1 MNDAKETQ
9 SSWKNKIPKWG
20 VVGLNGGKVEGSGYS
35 GKIKDVSGSNLQ
47 DGCKK
52 YGEFIMCLPC
62 QTTSKFWHQAQK
74 FRTKKFKFRDFS
86 RPKQANFK
94 FFDISLP
101 IIVLLERLNGKHLV
115 SEREI
120 EKQTPL
126 KMSHF
131 VSVTHKGRV
140 RVKGNYF
147 RFRSRHCQK
156 VHPNWF
162 C

>member
-20 VVGLNGGKVEGSGYS
+20 IVGLNGGKVEGSGYS

-101 IIVLLERLNGKHLV
+101 DEILQHWSGK
-115 SEREI
+115 
-120 EKQTPL
+120 
-126 KMSHF
+126 
-131 VSVTHKGRV
+131 
-140 RVKGNYF
+140 
-147 RFRSRHCQK
+147 
-156 VHPNWF
+156 
-162 C
+162 